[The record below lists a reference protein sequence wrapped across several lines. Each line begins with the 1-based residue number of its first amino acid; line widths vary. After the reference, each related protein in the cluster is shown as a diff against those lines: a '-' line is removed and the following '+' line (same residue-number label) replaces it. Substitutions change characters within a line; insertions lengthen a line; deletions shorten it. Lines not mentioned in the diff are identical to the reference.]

1 MKKAL
6 WSLITIVLTAIL
18 MLIMSSTNESTA
30 EAEFVRVT
38 RADVHQ
44 VIPICGQ
51 LVYNDERL
59 ITAPATGIATQ
70 VCVHNGE
77 RIGENAAM
85 IRMEKIF
92 AEGAFE
98 AFAAGQTLLPE
109 MAAMEKTDWLKNGVV
124 RAEKACTVREIYVK
138 EGDLVAMGT
147 PLLRVTSHQQRVL
160 CRVFPR
166 DAQRIEPGMWAWLT
180 SEGEKLC
187 IASVESVGE
196 RKADG
201 LTGMEI
207 QEVLLIP
214 EQEIEMAEYAMI
226 DADVYLAGSDDVR
239 SLPLYTI
246 TERGTVWWV
255 NEERCTEIPAQIVL
269 HDEMRAWVQLP
280 EGMTVAVGEF
290 EEGQR
295 IKEVHP

>member
-1 MKKAL
+1 MRKGL
-6 WSLITIVLTAIL
+6 WSLIVIVLTVMLLL
-18 MLIMSSTNESTA
+18 MMTSTEESTA

-38 RADVHQ
+38 RADVHK
-44 VIPICGQ
+44 VVPICGQ
-51 LVYNDERL
+51 LVYNEERI
-59 ITAPATGIATQ
+59 ITAIAPGIASR
-70 VCVHNGE
+70 VCVREGE
-77 RIGENAAM
+77 RIAENAAM
-85 IRMEKIF
+85 VRMEKIL
-92 AEGAFE
+92 ADGSLTAY
-98 AFAAGQTLLPE
+98 AAGHMLLPE
-109 MAAMEKTDWLKNGVV
+109 IAAMEKADRIKNSVI
-124 RAEKACTVREIYVK
+124 RAEKACTIRQVYVN
-138 EGDLVAMGT
+138 EGDMVTMGT
-147 PLLRVTSHQQRVL
+147 PLLRISSHQQRVL
-160 CRVFPR
+160 CRVFPT

-180 SEGEKLC
+180 TEGEKLC

-196 RKADG
+196 LKVDG

-214 EQEIEMAEYAMI
+214 EGEIELAEYAMI

-239 SLPLYTI
+239 SLPLHAI

-255 NEERCTEIPAQIVL
+255 NDERCTEIPAQIVL

-295 IKEVHP
+295 IREVQP